1 MKRILIV
8 NNNMHIGGVQKALL
22 NLLQTLHADYDI
34 TLLLF
39 YRGGALLNEVPSDVR
54 VCAADGAFR
63 YFGMTKNDVSTVR
76 DRLLRTF
83 WAGTTRVLGM
93 PFSTRLACLLQKR
106 IQRFDAAISFL
117 HSGAAHPFYGG
128 CNAFVLNCVDAEKK
142 ITYLHCD
149 YGQIRAASAHNA
161 DLYQRF
167 DEIVACSDGCRRA
180 FLNAHPQ
187 LTGKTCVIPNFQN
200 DAAIVRLAKAQPVN
214 LDHGRL
220 NVLTVAR
227 FGREKGILRALHA
240 VAALGAL
247 RGGLRYYL
255 IGDGLEYA
263 EAQKTITE
271 LGLDDTVI
279 LLGAMENPYGYMRA
293 ADVLLIP
300 SFSEAAPM
308 VIHESALLGT
318 PILTTETSSAVEMVK
333 DTGFGWVCPNTQAGI
348 TQGLRRLLDEP
359 QMLRT

>member
-39 YRGGALLNEVPSDVR
+39 YCGGALLNEVPSDVR
-54 VCAADGAFR
+54 VCAAGGAFR
-63 YFGMTKNDVSTVR
+63 YFGMTKNDVSMVR
-76 DRLLRTF
+76 DRLLRAF
-83 WAGTTRVLGM
+83 WAGVTRVLGM

-106 IQRFDAAISFL
+106 IQGFDAAISFL
-117 HSGAAHPFYGG
+117 HSGAAHTFYGG
-128 CNAFVLNCVDAEKK
+128 CNALVLNCVDAKKK

-149 YGQIRAASAHNA
+149 YGQIRAASAYNA
-161 DLYQRF
+161 DLYRRF

-180 FLNAHPQ
+180 FLNVHPQ

-200 DAAIVRLAKAQPVN
+200 DAAIARLAKARAVN

-227 FGREKGILRALHA
+227 FGREKGILRALYA
-240 VAALGAL
+240 VAALGAQ

-255 IGDGLEYA
+255 IGDGPEYA
-263 EAQKTITE
+263 TAQKTITE
-271 LGLDDTVI
+271 LGLTV
-279 LLGAMENPYGYMRA
+279 R
-293 ADVLLIP
+293 
-300 SFSEAAPM
+300 SFCLARWK
-308 VIHESALLGT
+308 IHMAICGQRMCS
-318 PILTTETSSAVEMVK
+318 
-333 DTGFGWVCPNTQAGI
+333 
-348 TQGLRRLLDEP
+348 
-359 QMLRT
+359 

>member
-39 YRGGALLNEVPSDVR
+39 YLGGALLNEVPSDVR

-83 WAGTTRVLGM
+83 WAGMTRVLGM
-93 PFSTRLACLLQKR
+93 PISTRLACLLQTR
-106 IQRFDAAISFL
+106 IQGFDAAISFL
-117 HSGAAHPFYGG
+117 HSGAAHTFYGG
-128 CNAFVLNCVDAEKK
+128 CNAFVLNCVDAKKK

-149 YGQIRAASAHNA
+149 YGHIRAASTYNA

-180 FLNAHPQ
+180 FLNVHPQ

-271 LGLDDTVI
+271 LGLDDTVV

-293 ADVLLIP
+293 ADLLLIP
-300 SFSEAAPM
+300 YF
-308 VIHESALLGT
+308 
-318 PILTTETSSAVEMVK
+318 
-333 DTGFGWVCPNTQAGI
+333 
-348 TQGLRRLLDEP
+348 
-359 QMLRT
+359 